1 MQPMRSELFEAI
13 RFDTNPIIRPGMPGL
28 EGEVGS
34 NINGPSLIRAP
45 GWIERPLGRYYLYF
59 AHHAGEYIRLAYAD
73 DLAGPW
79 TVHPPG
85 TLHAKDAPGRGHI
98 ASPDVHVDPG
108 RGEIRMYFHR
118 PAPEGS
124 PVRGRYVGLR
134 PGRTN
139 VRGQVSFVAISK
151 DGLSFEACPDVLGPF
166 YFRVFRH
173 GGWHYAFAKN
183 DNADSVIC
191 RSRDG
196 LTRFEEGPNLLPRS
210 RHTAMW
216 VEGDTLYLLYSM
228 AGDRPERILLST
240 FDIAK
245 DWLEWKASPPE
256 VVLEPET
263 DYEGAG
269 LPLEESTYG
278 AASGP
283 VRQLRDPAVFED
295 EGKRYLLYS
304 VAGEQGIAIAR
315 LRRRGGAGRG
325 GTVLEESY

>member
-1 MQPMRSELFEAI
+1 MPSTTFEAI
-13 RFDTNPIIRPGMPGL
+13 RFGTNPIIRPGMPGL
-28 EGEVGS
+28 EGELGA

-59 AHHAGEYIRLAYAD
+59 AHHGGEYIRLACAD

-98 ASPDVHVDPG
+98 ASPDVHVDPA

-118 PAPEGS
+118 SAPADS
-124 PVRGRYVGLR
+124 PVG
-134 PGRTN
+134 
-139 VRGQVSFVAISK
+139 GQASFVAISK
-151 DGLSFEACPDVLGPF
+151 DGLRFDALPRVLGPF

-183 DNADSVIC
+183 DNADSVVC

-196 LTRFEEGPNLLPRS
+196 LTRFEEGPNLLPGS

-228 AGDRPERILLST
+228 AGDRPERILIST
-240 FDIAK
+240 LDLAK
-245 DWLEWKASPPE
+245 DWTRWDASPPE
-256 VVLEPET
+256 IVLEPET

-278 AASGP
+278 AAKGP

-295 EGKRYLLYS
+295 KGERYLLYS

-315 LRRRGGAGRG
+315 LRRRGGGKVG
-325 GTVLEESY
+325 ESSAR

>member
-1 MQPMRSELFEAI
+1 MQPKRSESFEAI
-13 RFDTNPIIRPGMPGL
+13 RFETNPVIHRGMPGL
-28 EGEVGS
+28 EGEAGA

-59 AHHAGEYIRLAYAD
+59 AHHGGEYIRLAYAD

-98 ASPDVHVDPG
+98 ASPDVHVDPA

-118 PAPEGS
+118 SPPAGS
-124 PVRGRYVGLR
+124 P
-134 PGRTN
+134 
-139 VRGQVSFVAISK
+139 VRGQVSFVALSK
-151 DGLSFEACPDVLGPF
+151 DGLRFDACPDVLGPF

-183 DNADSVIC
+183 DNADSVVC

-196 LTRFEEGPNLLPRS
+196 LVRFEEGPNRLPGS

-216 VEGDTLYLLYSM
+216 VEGETLHLLYSM

-240 FDIAK
+240 LDLAE
-245 DWLEWKASPPE
+245 DWTRWQPSPPE

-269 LPLEESTYG
+269 LPLMESSYG
-278 AASGP
+278 AAKGP

-295 EGKRYLLYS
+295 DGERYLLYS

-315 LRRRGGAGRG
+315 LRRRGGDEPGEGSAR
-325 GTVLEESY
+325 